1 MRRGP
6 GRSGWTALLGGTL
19 GLLAALPALVGGQ
32 AAAKPG
38 EFAQV
43 VLPVVKKYC
52 WGCHNSQ
59 AKTAGLALDKYLSL
73 ASMIADRDVWD
84 RVSLR
89 LRNGTMPPPGAPS
102 PGDAQ
107 RQAVAKWIDTQLSAS
122 CEVQDPGRV
131 TLRRLNRA
139 EYQNTIRDLVGID
152 FDPTADFPS
161 DDVGNGFDNQG
172 DVLSMSTLLFEKYLQ
187 AAEKIAQAAIR
198 VPSLATRR
206 FEVEDLP
213 EEEGSRNRDDG
224 LRVMFTR
231 SVATASYHATE
242 GGAYRLSIRAC
253 AQQAGPELARMAILV
268 DGVHAQT
275 MDVAATP
282 EKPAL
287 YELPLT
293 LRAGAHQISVTFIN
307 DYYAPNHPDP
317 KQRDRNLLLDYIE
330 IAGPFNAVGALPASH
345 TRIIFTTPA
354 PGNEETAARQII
366 SKFASRAY
374 RRPATSDE
382 VDRLLAI
389 YRLRHKEKESFEKG
403 IQLAVQAVLVSPHF
417 LFRVESDGKPTAGQK
432 ARNLNDW
439 EIASRL
445 SYFLWSSMPDDELFA
460 LAAQGKLQSPTV
472 LKAQA
477 ARMLK
482 DPKAR
487 GLGENFAG
495 QWLQLRRLQDVNPD
509 RSLFPR
515 FSPQLLA
522 DMEAETRKF
531 FDGIVAADRSVLE
544 FIDADYT
551 YVNRRLADHY
561 GIGGVT
567 SDEFQ
572 RVPVKGTQR
581 GGVITQASI
590 LALTSNPTRTS
601 PVKRGKFILE
611 EILGDPVPPPPPGT
625 PDLKADGQPL
635 TGRTL
640 RERLEQH
647 RKDPTCYSCHAKMD
661 PLGFGLENFDA
672 IGAYRAVDG
681 GAPVDASGTL
691 PNGKKFSG
699 VTELKSLLKSR
710 SDDFVRNLTAKLM
723 TFALGRGLTSADACV
738 LDDAVKAAKSNQYR
752 FSSIVN
758 SIITSDAFRK
768 RRTGEATR

>member
-1 MRRGP
+1 MTRGP
-6 GRSGWTALLGGTL
+6 GRGGWTALLGGAL
-19 GLLAALPALVGGQ
+19 GLLATLPALVGGQ
-32 AAAKPG
+32 VTAKPG
-38 EFAQV
+38 EFSQV

-52 WGCHNSQ
+52 WGCHSSQ
-59 AKTAGLALDKYLSL
+59 AKTAGLALDRYTSL
-73 ASMIADRDVWD
+73 ASMIADRDIWD

-89 LRNGTMPPPGAPS
+89 LRNGTMPPRGAPGPS
-102 PGDAQ
+102 EAQ
-107 RQAVAKWIDTQLSAS
+107 RLAVANWIEAQLSAS
-122 CEVQDPGRV
+122 CAVQDPGRV

-139 EYQNTIRDLVGID
+139 EYVNTVRDLLGIN
-152 FDPTADFPS
+152 FDPAADFPS

-187 AAEKIAQAAIR
+187 AAEKIAKAAIK
-198 VPSLATRR
+198 VPLLATRR
-206 FEVEDLP
+206 FEIEDLP

-224 LRVMFTR
+224 LRVMFAH
-231 SVATASYHATE
+231 SVATASYHAPE
-242 GGAYRLSIRAC
+242 GGAYRLSVRAC
-253 AQQAGPELARMAILV
+253 AQQAGPELAKMAILV
-268 DGVHAQT
+268 DGIHAHT
-275 MDVAATP
+275 FDVAATP
-282 EKPAL
+282 DKPSL

-293 LRAGAHQISVTFIN
+293 LRAGTHQLSVSFIN

-317 KQRDRNLLLDYIE
+317 KRRDRNLLVDYIE
-330 IAGPFNAVGALPASH
+330 VSGPFNGMGILPASH
-345 TRIIFTTPA
+345 TRIIFTTPT
-354 PGNEETAARQII
+354 PGNEEAAARQII
-366 SKFASRAY
+366 SKFATRAY
-374 RRPATSDE
+374 RRPATSEE
-382 VDRLLAI
+382 VDRLMAI

-403 IQLAVQAVLVSPHF
+403 IQLVVQAVLVSPHF
-417 LFRVESDGKPTAGQK
+417 LFRVETDGKPTVGQK

-445 SYFLWSSMPDDELFA
+445 SYFLWSSMPDDELFT
-460 LAAQGKLQSPTV
+460 LAAQGKLQSPAV

-487 GLGENFAG
+487 ALGENFAG

-515 FSPQLLA
+515 FSSQLLA
-522 DMEAETRKF
+522 DMETETRKF
-531 FDGIVAADRSVLE
+531 FDGIVAGDRSVLE
-544 FIDADYT
+544 FLDADYT
-551 YVNRRLADHY
+551 YVNRRLADLY
-561 GIGGVT
+561 GIEGVMT
-567 SDEFQ
+567 DDFQ
-572 RVPVKGTQR
+572 RVPVKGTHR

-625 PDLKADGQPL
+625 PDLKADGRPL

-647 RKDPTCYSCHAKMD
+647 RKDPACYSCHAKMD

-672 IGAYRAVDG
+672 IGAYRTVDG
-681 GAPVDASGTL
+681 GAPVDPSGIL
-691 PNGKKFSG
+691 PNGKRFSG
-699 VTELKSLLKSR
+699 VAELKSLLKSR
-710 SDDFVRNLTAKLM
+710 SDDFVRNFTAKLM
-723 TFALGRGLTSADACV
+723 TFALGRGLTAADVCV
-738 LDDAVKAAKSNQYR
+738 LDDAVKAAKSHQYR

-768 RRTGEATR
+768 RRIGEPTP